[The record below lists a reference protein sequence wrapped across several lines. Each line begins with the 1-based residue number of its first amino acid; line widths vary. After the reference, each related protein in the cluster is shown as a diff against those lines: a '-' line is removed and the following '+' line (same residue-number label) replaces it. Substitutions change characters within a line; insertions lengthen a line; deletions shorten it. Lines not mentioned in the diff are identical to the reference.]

1 MSAAPQDAVT
11 LPVPLLETAAAAVL
25 EALGV
30 PAEDAR
36 TTAEV
41 FVGADVA
48 GEPSH
53 GLRLLLTV
61 CRRLEAGGHRAATKV
76 DVVRDAGAIAV
87 WTAHRSLGQVVAAR
101 AMDVAVAKAQ
111 ALGLGAVAVR
121 DASSLT
127 SAKHYALR
135 AADAGCI
142 GLVFTNASRKVM
154 PPPGGTTPVMGNNPI
169 AAAAPA
175 GRFGA
180 VCLDMAMTA
189 AAIERI
195 NMAAESG
202 TPLPPDWAL
211 GPDGQPTTD
220 AALAA
225 QVMTLLPFGGYKAF
239 GLGLLT
245 EILTSAL
252 AGGEVFAGESRGF
265 FPVEAPMNTSFTLV
279 ALNVAAFT
287 EPEAF
292 AARVEAMIETMK
304 RAAPASPGGTIRF
317 PGERSQALALQR
329 RREGVPIAAKTLA
342 AFAALAERLGVAGL
356 PARP

>member
-1 MSAAPQDAVT
+1 MSAPPQDAVT

-304 RAAPASPGGTIRF
+304 RAVPASPGGTIRF

-342 AFAALAERLGVAGL
+342 GFAALAERLGVAGL